1 MLDTSRTRSLLMLTS
16 DGHVS
21 GDINMIAC
29 CSAGVGRT
37 GTYLAVDYLLSQA
50 TNERELDVYKH
61 IAELRTQRM
70 HSVQT
75 LVTLSLSL
83 SLSLSLCLRCAV
95 PSGPVFHM
103 SLTDKCLSSFSCCT
117 VKRYAATSRPATD
130 AGG

>member
-1 MLDTSRTRSLLMLTS
+1 MLTS

-61 IAELRTQRM
+61 IAELRAQRM

-83 SLSLSLCLRCAV
+83 RCPV
-95 PSGPVFHM
+95 PSRPVFHM
-103 SLTDKCLSSFSCCT
+103 SLTDNCLSSFSCWT
-117 VKRYAATSRPATD
+117 VKRSAATSRPATD